1 MESKRQQKFSRL
13 IQKDLSDIFQK
24 EGSTLFSGALV
35 TVTIVRMA
43 PDLGLARAYLSI
55 LPEAKSAY
63 VMEKVDANLSSIRK
77 SLGDLIRNQV
87 RKVPEIRFYLDD
99 TESEVDNMNQ
109 LLNKL
114 NIKPKKEEDKE

>member
-24 EGSTLFSGALV
+24 EGYTLFSGALV

-114 NIKPKKEEDKE
+114 NIKPKKEDDKE